1 MKSSNIFQIIAG
13 PCVIEDEG
21 LVLEIAQELHH
32 ISCKLDIPIVFKASY
47 DKANR
52 SSKNSFR
59 GLGISEG
66 LRILGKVKE
75 RTGLPVLSDVHESAE
90 VDRVTDVL
98 DVIQIPAFLCRQTDL
113 IIKAAETG
121 KIVNIKKGQFL
132 APWDMKNVVDKAV
145 STGNKNVWITER
157 GTAFGYNN
165 LVVDFRSLVIMRE
178 WGYPVIFDATH
189 SVQLP
194 GGAGEKSSGQREF
207 VPYLTRAAV
216 ACGVDGLFMEVHPEP
231 EKALSDGP
239 NMLNLKNVEPL
250 LREILLI
257 HQIEKG
263 TYL

>member
-1 MKSSNIFQIIAG
+1 MNNNLFIIAG
-13 PCVIEDEG
+13 PCVIEDEAIT
-21 LVLEIAQELHH
+21 LEIAQELKR
-32 ISCKLDIPIVFKASY
+32 ISLNLGIEIIFKASY

-52 SSKNSFR
+52 SSVRSFR
-59 GLGISEG
+59 GNGMNQG
-66 LRILGKVKE
+66 LKILENVKVA
-75 RTGLPVLSDVHESAE
+75 TGLKLLSDVHETTEVNQAAE
-90 VDRVTDVL
+90 VL

-113 IIKAAETG
+113 LLKAAATN
-121 KIVNIKKGQFL
+121 KTVNIKKGQFL
-132 APWDMKNVVDKAV
+132 APWDMKNVIDKAV
-145 STGNKNVWITER
+145 NTGNKNVWITER
-157 GTAFGYNN
+157 GTTFGYNN

-207 VPYLTRAAV
+207 VPHLTRAAV

-239 NMLNLKNVEPL
+239 NMLYLKDVEL
-250 LREILLI
+250 LLKEALTINALP
-257 HQIEKG
+257 KG